1 MKIKNAIT
9 KKSSLLTLFL
19 SVFFAFSLT
28 SCGEKDPVVEDV
40 NLVGTAWKGFVSTK
54 NADGKLV
61 TARVNISFLNE
72 RGRWYF
78 DEDPTPFVSAWK
90 REYVNMYNHRVT
102 LFSYE
107 RQALSLINLYGLDRD
122 YAFLYGS
129 WIITK
134 LTNNDFSLVVRAEEE
149 PRAVWL
155 QLTRKPINPT
165 N

>member
-1 MKIKNAIT
+1 MEKRIASFKV
-9 KKSSLLTLFL
+9 SSLLTLFL

-28 SCGEKDPVVEDV
+28 SCGGSDPVDDI

-61 TARVNISFLNE
+61 TARVNISFLKE

-78 DEDPTPFVSAWK
+78 DEDPTPFVSAWE
-90 REYVNMYNHRVT
+90 REYENRYDNRFT
-102 LFSYE
+102 EFSYE
-107 RQALSLINLYGLDRD
+107 RQALSLIKLYRFDRD

-149 PRAVWL
+149 SRAVWL
-155 QLTRKPINPT
+155 KLSRMPSTPTR
-165 N
+165 

>member
-1 MKIKNAIT
+1 MEKRIASFKV
-9 KKSSLLTLFL
+9 SSLLTLFL
-19 SVFFAFSLT
+19 SVFFAFSVT
-28 SCGEKDPVVEDV
+28 SCGGNDPVDDI

-61 TARVNISFLNE
+61 TARVNISFLKE

-78 DEDPTPFVSAWK
+78 DEDPTPFVSAWE
-90 REYVNMYNHRVT
+90 REYENMYNNRFT
-102 LFSYE
+102 EFSYE
-107 RQALSLINLYGLDRD
+107 RQALSLTKLYRFDRA

-149 PRAVWL
+149 SRAVWL
-155 QLTRKPINPT
+155 KVSRMPSTPT
-165 N
+165 K

>member
-1 MKIKNAIT
+1 MEKRIASFKV
-9 KKSSLLTLFL
+9 SSLLTLFL
-19 SVFFAFSLT
+19 SVFFAFSVT
-28 SCGEKDPVVEDV
+28 SCGGNDPVDDI

-61 TARVNISFLNE
+61 TARVNISFLKE

-78 DEDPTPFVSAWK
+78 DRFTE
-90 REYVNMYNHRVT
+90 
-102 LFSYE
+102 FSYE
-107 RQALSLINLYGLDRD
+107 RQALSLINLYRFDRN

-149 PRAVWL
+149 SRAVWL
-155 QLTRKPINPT
+155 KLSRMPSTPT
-165 N
+165 K